1 MFGVGSLEVSEA
13 EGTTPWHVCLTMA
26 SITRWSQCLCHLP
39 LLLEACK
46 SHAPSLNHYFHFANL
61 LADDGTI
68 FVYVPLFWK

>member
-1 MFGVGSLEVSEA
+1 MFALLWPQLQGGANAYV
-13 EGTTPWHVCLTMA
+13 TC
-26 SITRWSQCLCHLP
+26 P